1 MASTHGAGYDGAD
14 PIKKEIGNIRQ
25 SLAAQTNARTIDL
38 IKNPTLRRCM
48 LVGCGIVLFQ
58 QFTGQPNVLYYGAT
72 IFKEAG
78 FSTNKQATL
87 AQMVLGI
94 VKVIATIISLS
105 QVDKMGRRKL
115 LLWGTV
121 VMVVALI
128 VLASVTAAFPPFIN
142 ASDVGEELA
151 DAEGRRMRRNL
162 LSAQHH
168 RQSEHAVV
176 TPKSVRWISMIS
188 LLVFVVAY
196 AFSYGPVS
204 WLVLSEIFPDD
215 IRGRAVSIA
224 TIFNWGSNLIVSA
237 SFLSLLEAIGS
248 AGAFFL
254 YAACGVLAFVFVYA
268 TLPETKGATLEQIQQ
283 IFNEQSKIKVWKKVT
298 SILTFRT

>member
-1 MASTHGAGYDGAD
+1 
-14 PIKKEIGNIRQ
+14 
-25 SLAAQTNARTIDL
+25 
-38 IKNPTLRRCM
+38 
-48 LVGCGIVLFQ
+48 
-58 QFTGQPNVLYYGAT
+58 
-72 IFKEAG
+72 
-78 FSTNKQATL
+78 
-87 AQMVLGI
+87 
-94 VKVIATIISLS
+94 
-105 QVDKMGRRKL
+105 MGRRKL

-188 LLVFVVAY
+188 LLIFVVAY

-298 SILTFRT
+298 SVLTFRT